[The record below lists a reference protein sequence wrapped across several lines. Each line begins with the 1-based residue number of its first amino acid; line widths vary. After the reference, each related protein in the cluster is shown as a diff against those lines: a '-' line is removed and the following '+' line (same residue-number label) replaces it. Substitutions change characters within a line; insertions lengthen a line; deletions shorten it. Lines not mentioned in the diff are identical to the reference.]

1 MHIESDMKTEEVK
14 FQITQLKEIGYYYYE
29 PIEFIKSNK
38 IEQLEVGININYRW
52 NLDQDIFG
60 VQLDIAYL
68 LELLENK
75 KEELLK
81 FSTYTEF
88 KVVPLKEIFK
98 VNAPNDFTMDAN
110 HETTFVSIA
119 ISSTRGMLAS
129 RTAGTFFS
137 QFIFPIVTP
146 SDLILTKKI
155 QSQKILQPKSDTK
168 TVKDSRKTV
177 RK

>member
-1 MHIESDMKTEEVK
+1 MG
-14 FQITQLKEIGYYYYE
+14 FNYYE
-29 PIEFIKSNK
+29 PIELIKSNK

-60 VQLDIAYL
+60 IQLDIVYL
-68 LELLENK
+68 LEILENK

-98 VNAPNDFTMDAN
+98 VNAPNDFTIDAKL
-110 HETTFVSIA
+110 ETTFVSIA

-137 QFIFPIVTP
+137 QFIFPLVTP
-146 SDLILTKKI
+146 GELILSKKI
-155 QSQKILQPKSDTK
+155 QTQKNLQSSSGIKPI
-168 TVKDSRKTV
+168 KDSRKTV